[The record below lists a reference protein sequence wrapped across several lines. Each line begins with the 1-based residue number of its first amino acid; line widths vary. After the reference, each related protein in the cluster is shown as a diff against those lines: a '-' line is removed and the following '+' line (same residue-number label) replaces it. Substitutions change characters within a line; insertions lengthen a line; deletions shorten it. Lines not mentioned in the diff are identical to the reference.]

1 MPRTRSSVWLASP
14 PTLWPRGN
22 RSIPFVAVRRYDRK
36 WLSLFTTSSG
46 ENRFWGLALEFDPQS
61 RPARHGA
68 LIVSDTLVV
77 DFIDAH
83 PGVPSPYGQLSEAA
97 PPRLEAPQGSEAQT
111 AETGTRP
118 TYRVGAVH
126 RHRRAARVH
135 GGPRAHGL
143 RRHLH
148 RAPSTVLATV
158 APGHP
163 ERHRR
168 CPGIRGDAGIPHVS
182 QGTLHGIPVGSDL
195 RACDG

>member
-1 MPRTRSSVWLASP
+1 MTANDLVFSPRRPEKTGFGVSLGISV
-14 PTLWPRGN
+14 R
-22 RSIPFVAVRRYDRK
+22 RAVRP
-36 WLSLFTTSSG
+36 G
-46 ENRFWGLALEFDPQS
+46 I
-61 RPARHGA
+61 A

-158 APGHP
+158 APRHP

-168 CPGIRGDAGIPHVS
+168 CPRLRGDAGIPDV
-182 QGTLHGIPVGSDL
+182 
-195 RACDG
+195 

>member
-1 MPRTRSSVWLASP
+1 MIAMDDAQNPLQRMTCKPSNPLAPREP
-14 PTLWPRGN
+14 QH
-22 RSIPFVAVRRYDRK
+22 PFVAVRRYDRK
-36 WLSLFTTSSG
+36 WLSLFTTCREETG
-46 ENRFWGLALEFDPQS
+46 FLGFALEFRSAS
-61 RPARHGA
+61 RPTGYCP

-163 ERHRR
+163 ERHRQ
-168 CPGIRGDAGIPHVS
+168 CPGLRGDAG
-182 QGTLHGIPVGSDL
+182 
-195 RACDG
+195 

>member
-1 MPRTRSSVWLASP
+1 MTANDLVFSPRRPEKTGFGVSLGISV
-14 PTLWPRGN
+14 R
-22 RSIPFVAVRRYDRK
+22 RAVRP
-36 WLSLFTTSSG
+36 G
-46 ENRFWGLALEFDPQS
+46 I
-61 RPARHGA
+61 A

-97 PPRLEAPQGSEAQT
+97 PPRLEATEGSEAT
-111 AETGTRP
+111 PAEAGP
-118 TYRVGAVH
+118 CPPYRVGAVH
-126 RHRRAARVH
+126 PDRRAARLH
-135 GGPRAHGL
+135 GRPRAHGV

-158 APGHP
+158 ASGHP

-168 CPGIRGDAGIPHVS
+168 CPGLRGDAGIPHVS